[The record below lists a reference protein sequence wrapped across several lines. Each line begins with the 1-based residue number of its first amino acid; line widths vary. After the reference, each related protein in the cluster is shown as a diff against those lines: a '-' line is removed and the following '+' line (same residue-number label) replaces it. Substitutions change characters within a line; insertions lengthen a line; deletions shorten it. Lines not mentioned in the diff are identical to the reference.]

1 MYKYLII
8 VQLLISFA
16 FSDCRQMYLSFHS
29 VEGAEVTFEMEDFL
43 YGEDNCCDE
52 YPISFCEEGTI
63 YYEKEDYAD
72 INEIENWDIISTNIA
87 LLRGD
92 NQMLYNPLAEVSY
105 GSGSPQNTLW
115 KGGATY
121 GGYNSGAY
129 GDAGVLN
136 IIYVPKYL
144 PGTIGSFYSIPDN
157 QYYDIH
163 FISWTSGGGTG
174 WPGGGADGDGGG
186 GGGGVGYWRSGP
198 VNAAPKISQIIDVPN
213 DQGGRVYI
221 TIDRSTLDLEE
232 HPFGLDIYTVKRL
245 DSGNWVEIGSFGAQ
259 HNTQY
264 IFEATTL
271 QDSSNQ
277 NFELSTYKIVA
288 QNFVYDF
295 IFESEPGFGFS
306 IDNIAPEVPNGLM
319 MTLNENYLEL
329 TWNEV
334 SDADFQ
340 YYVIERDNTLEFI
353 NPQSYETVEPYFLVS
368 DYNSEQDY
376 FYRLYA
382 VDYAGNSSDYSN
394 ILDATALSNQNLTVP
409 NSFFLHQNYPNPF
422 NPTTRINY
430 DLPNDGNVLIKISD
444 VKGNHIRTLVDDYV
458 QMGLKFIVW
467 DARNNNGEKVPAG
480 IYFYTFKVNDFLQTQ
495 KMILLK

>member
-1 MYKYLII
+1 
-8 VQLLISFA
+8 
-16 FSDCRQMYLSFHS
+16 
-29 VEGAEVTFEMEDFL
+29 
-43 YGEDNCCDE
+43 
-52 YPISFCEEGTI
+52 
-63 YYEKEDYAD
+63 
-72 INEIENWDIISTNIA
+72 
-87 LLRGD
+87 
-92 NQMLYNPLAEVSY
+92 
-105 GSGSPQNTLW
+105 
-115 KGGATY
+115 
-121 GGYNSGAY
+121 
-129 GDAGVLN
+129 
-136 IIYVPKYL
+136 
-144 PGTIGSFYSIPDN
+144 
-157 QYYDIH
+157 
-163 FISWTSGGGTG
+163 
-174 WPGGGADGDGGG
+174 
-186 GGGGVGYWRSGP
+186 
-198 VNAAPKISQIIDVPN
+198 
-213 DQGGRVYI
+213 
-221 TIDRSTLDLEE
+221 
-232 HPFGLDIYTVKRL
+232 
-245 DSGNWVEIGSFGAQ
+245 
-259 HNTQY
+259 
-264 IFEATTL
+264 
-271 QDSSNQ
+271 
-277 NFELSTYKIVA
+277 
-288 QNFVYDF
+288 
-295 IFESEPGFGFS
+295 
-306 IDNIAPEVPNGLM
+306 M

-480 IYFYTFKVNDFLQTQ
+480 IPFTHSK
-495 KMILLK
+495 